1 MKDESIYMYAYI
13 PPKKNINMLI
23 EVNQG
28 REGMGWVMGV
38 WNFTA
43 THIEGYINMAIK

>member
-1 MKDESIYMYAYI
+1 MKDESICMPIY
-13 PPKKNINMLI
+13 PSEKNNINMLI

-28 REGMGWVMGV
+28 REGMGWVMEV